1 MKKNKNRNTFSTI
14 FLKSELLRN
23 TSILISGTALAQLIP
38 ILLQPILRRYFSPEI
53 FGAYSVYLSL
63 IGILIVISSFRYEL
77 AIILPRKDNEAAG
90 VFFLTILLNLIFNIL
105 LLLAIILWKKKII
118 GYLNLSESFAD
129 YLYIVPLGTF
139 LFSSYQSI
147 NYWLI
152 RKKRFFPISLNKFA
166 RRGFEGGAQVIF
178 KFAKVSHGLIF
189 GDLIGHTANIIS
201 GIYQG
206 SKSGLSLRLFSPD
219 KIKYVLFKYS
229 EYPKF
234 NIIPSFMSACSYLL
248 PAIIINKFYSAENT
262 GYFDLSKLFLSIPP
276 ALIASSISNV
286 LLESISE
293 KNKTKL
299 SIRKDLTS
307 ILIFVSIAIVFEI
320 GIIMFWAEDLFR
332 IFFGARWEF
341 SGTISKILVWAFAF
355 NFFVSSFSSIFIS
368 LRKIKLLSVW
378 QLLYFISILSLFF
391 FNNLTFSS
399 FLRVYVMIEVTCC
412 TIISLFMLY
421 VVINY
426 EKMVSNIELS
436 KKL

>member
-1 MKKNKNRNTFSTI
+1 M
-14 FLKSELLRN
+14 
-23 TSILISGTALAQLIP
+23 AQLIP

-77 AIILPRKDNEAAG
+77 AIILPGKDKEAAG
-90 VFFLTILLNLIFNIL
+90 VFFLALFLNLIFNIL
-105 LLLAIILWKKKII
+105 LLLVIILWKTKILLF
-118 GYLNLSESFAD
+118 LNLSEAFAD
-129 YLYIVPLGTF
+129 YLYLVPLGTF

-152 RKKRFFPISLNKFA
+152 RKKRFFPISLNKFV
-166 RRGFEGGAQVIF
+166 RRGFEGSAQVVF
-178 KFAKVSHGLIF
+178 KFAKISHGLIY
-189 GDLIGHTANIIS
+189 GDIIGHIANVVS

-206 SKSGLSLRLFSPD
+206 SKSGLSLRLFSPG

-234 NIIPSFMSACSYLL
+234 NIIPGFMSACSYLL
-248 PAIIINKFYSAENT
+248 PAIMINKFYSAEIT
-262 GYFDLSKLFLSIPP
+262 GYFDLSKLLLSIPL

-286 LLESISE
+286 LLQRVSE
-293 KNKTKL
+293 KNKSKL

-307 ILIFVSIAIVFEI
+307 ILIFVVIAVVFEI

-332 IFFGARWEF
+332 IFFGDRWKF

-355 NFFVSSFSSIFIS
+355 NFVVASFSSIFIS
-368 LRKIKLLSVW
+368 LNKIKLLSAW
-378 QLLYFISILSLFF
+378 QLFYFLSILSLFY
-391 FNNLTFSS
+391 FNNLSFSS
-399 FLRVYVMIEVTCC
+399 FLKLYVIIEVICC
-412 TIISLFMLY
+412 SIITLFILY

-426 EKMVSNIELS
+426 EKMVSKIASGENL
-436 KKL
+436 